1 MPRILLLGL
10 STVAAIFMTTDTAQ
24 AQTAG
29 WLERSVD
36 REVMR
41 LTVPTDVSEFTRFSS
56 NHLTNETGF

>member
-36 REVMR
+36 RWQLVRPGARAGDFEVVR
-41 LTVPTDVSEFTRFSS
+41 QQ
-56 NHLTNETGF
+56 